1 MKGTVT
7 IKKNLL
13 KMREEILHGIDAN
26 RRTGRTTTEREVGD
40 FYDDVD
46 LEKDRQML
54 HMLGERERIK
64 LNEIESAL
72 QRLEEGTYG
81 LCEECGCDINKKRLK
96 VQPVAR
102 YCIKCQ
108 EELEKIGGADEE
120 TLEDKIFYRDVSLN
134 DMGDSEE

>member
-1 MKGTVT
+1 MKGTATV
-7 IKKNLL
+7 KKQLM
-13 KMREEILHGIDAN
+13 KMRELILQGIDAN
-26 RRTGRTTTEREVGD
+26 RKTGRSVPEREVGD

-72 QRLEEGTYG
+72 QRLDEGTYG

-102 YCIKCQ
+102 YCVKCQ
-108 EELEKIGGADEE
+108 EELEKAGGLDEE
-120 TLEDKIFYRDVSLN
+120 TLEDKIFYRDVTLN
-134 DMGDSEE
+134 DMENSEE